1 MEQLKAQ
8 ETPNKLKEALESLP
22 SDLYKMYA
30 LTIAQSPNPEHTFRL
45 LCWVFMAMRWLS
57 PGELVHAMA
66 WRLDAMAPL
75 DDQDLEG
82 EGRLL
87 SSCGGLV
94 EFREDKVVFIRKLL

>member
-8 ETPNKLKEALESLP
+8 ATPKKLKEALESLP
-22 SDLYKMYA
+22 TDLYNMYE
-30 LTIAQSPNPEHTFRL
+30 LTISRSPNPERMFRL
-45 LCWVFMAMRWLS
+45 LCWVFLALYPLS

-66 WRLDAMAPL
+66 WRLTATAPL

-87 SSCGGLV
+87 SSCGSLV
-94 EFREDKVVFIRKLL
+94 EFQQDQVVFIRKLL

>member
-8 ETPNKLKEALESLP
+8 ATPKKLKEALESLP
-22 SDLYKMYA
+22 TDLYKMYE
-30 LTIAQSPNPEHTFRL
+30 LTMTRSPDPERTFRL
-45 LCWVFMAMRWLS
+45 LCWVFLAIPCLS

-66 WRLDAMAPL
+66 WRLTATAPL

-82 EGRLL
+82 EGGLL